1 MHREKTMR
9 SARSTLALVAATAL
23 CGACSGGPPLLAD
36 PAAKFEM
43 PPLQTSVPEYELIME
58 PGTLAM
64 FYADVNTP
72 EQPATFV
79 HDGHHQPVMVRLR
92 GQGSRQWP
100 KKSWHVKFPKGTHF
114 DHRHVLNFLSEYHD
128 QSMMADKLG
137 YDLLAAMHLPAPV
150 AQYARLRINRKFEG
164 VFLDLEHVGGRFTKA
179 HRFPDAGATIY
190 RCPRN
195 DCEMKTYRAPFQ
207 SNWIKKSNLGES
219 DDVLHDLL
227 DAINHAPEPELART
241 LEEKMELE
249 IYLRDMANDALIS
262 MNITEGSGSYVI
274 YDRLMGRSVY
284 VPWDLNNSDLRWQT
298 WQSVEA
304 VPNTRHPLFDFTL
317 TDPWVEREYQDNV
330 RTNPNGQWTPVFSN
344 LSTRIAFNS
353 GLRERVLA
361 LIERGLEEVF
371 KPELLQ
377 PRFEAIQR
385 MLAPYMAQ
393 DPYMQYDKWVQMPRY
408 MRDYVTARAA
418 FLRSEI
424 ARWRSFRPG
433 LVIEAFDPQQGWVE
447 LRNRGTGSVSLQGLV
462 LTTDLRRA
470 LTRNIPAA
478 TLAAGERV
486 RFSAAQLG
494 LTFAPQGE
502 LGLFD
507 GRSVAG
513 AIDVHFYGKLAAGRH
528 EARSEAGDWQIR

>member
-1 MHREKTMR
+1 MHGEKDMR
-9 SARSTLALVAATAL
+9 TARSTLALAAVTAL

-36 PAAKFEM
+36 PAAKFEL
-43 PPLQTSVPEYELIME
+43 PPLQTSVPEYELLID
-58 PGTLAM
+58 PQILAK
-64 FYADVNTP
+64 FDADVNTP
-72 EQPATFV
+72 EQPATLL
-79 HDGHHQPVMVRLR
+79 HDGHHQSVMVRLR
-92 GQGSRQWP
+92 GQGSRLWQ

-114 DHRHVLNFLSEYHD
+114 DHRHVLNFLSEYRD

-137 YDLLAAMHLPAPV
+137 YDLLAAMHVPAPV
-150 AQYARLRINRKFEG
+150 AQYARLWINGKFQG
-164 VFLDLEHVGGRFTKA
+164 VFVDVEHVGGRFTKT
-179 HRFPDAGATIY
+179 HRFPDAQATIY

-195 DCEMKTYRAPFQ
+195 DCEMKTSRAPFQ
-207 SNWIKKSNLGES
+207 SSWIKKSNLGES
-219 DDVLHDLL
+219 DDVLHDIL
-227 DAINHAPEPELART
+227 DAINHTPEPDLLRT

-274 YDRLMGRSVY
+274 YDRRMGRWVY

-298 WQSVEA
+298 WQTAAA
-304 VPNTRHPLFDFTL
+304 VPETRHPLFNFTL
-317 TDPWVEREYQDNV
+317 TDPWVEREYQDNLRV
-330 RTNPNGQWTPVFSN
+330 NPGKQWTPVFSN
-344 LSTRIAFNS
+344 LATRIAFHPE
-353 GLRERVLA
+353 LRGRALA
-361 LIERGLEEVF
+361 LIERALDEVF

-385 MLAPYMAQ
+385 LLAPHMAQ
-393 DPYMQYDKWVQMPRY
+393 DPYMQYDKWEQMPRY

-418 FLRSEI
+418 FLRGEI
-424 ARWRSFRPG
+424 ARWRNYSPG

-447 LRNRGTGSVSLQGLV
+447 LRNRGTAGAGTQGLV

-470 LTRNIPAA
+470 LTRNVPAV

-486 RFSAAQLG
+486 RFTAAQLG

-507 GRSVAG
+507 GQSVAG